1 MSTQNTSTPKD
12 EPLSLRARAAPEAS
26 QARGAA
32 IDGPGDQ
39 GQLPAL
45 PPDKPGDADI
55 AGSAP
60 ATHRLAGAPGRR
72 DKPLRFL
79 VVGAGAVGGLI
90 AARLTGAGYDVTVLA
105 LPRSASRL
113 REGGL
118 RIASQDATSVLRPAV
133 VTAAELTP
141 RYDAIVLAVKSE
153 DLGGAMADIE
163 PAVKPPAVI
172 IPFLNGMAHVEALT
186 GRFGSAVLGGVLRIA
201 TQLEADGTIRV
212 LTPQFDVELGELDG
226 SPSAR
231 VDRLASAFK
240 DAGADVAVP
249 GNIVDAMWAKWVFIA
264 SLGAVTSLMRA
275 TVGDIAAA
283 PGGQRFA
290 RTVLTE
296 AAAAAAACSHPVP
309 AGQLRVTEDALTAAG
324 SPATSSLTR
333 DLIAGRRT
341 EVEAV
346 LADLAAR
353 ARTAGTATPLID
365 LAVLAL
371 RIHNRQIG
379 S

>member
-1 MSTQNTSTPKD
+1 MSTQKTS
-12 EPLSLRARAAPEAS
+12 RF
-26 QARGAA
+26 
-32 IDGPGDQ
+32 
-39 GQLPAL
+39 
-45 PPDKPGDADI
+45 
-55 AGSAP
+55 
-60 ATHRLAGAPGRR
+60 AGAPGRR

-79 VVGAGAVGGLI
+79 VVGAGAVGELI
-90 AARLTGAGYDVTVLA
+90 AARLTDAGYDVTVLA
-105 LPRSASRL
+105 LPRSAARL

-118 RIASQDATSVLRPAV
+118 RIASGDATSVLRPAV
-133 VTAAELTP
+133 VTAAELTSG
-141 RYDAIVLAVKSE
+141 YDAIVLAVKSE
-153 DLGGAMADIE
+153 ALDGAMADIE
-163 PAVKPPAVI
+163 PAVQPPAVI
-172 IPFLNGMAHVEALT
+172 IPFLNGMAHLEALT
-186 GRFGSAVLGGVLRIA
+186 GRFGPAVLGGVLRIA

-212 LTPQFDVELGELDG
+212 LTPEFDVELGELDG

-275 TVGDIAAA
+275 TAGAIAAA

-290 RTVLTE
+290 RTVLAE
-296 AAAAAAACSHPVP
+296 AAAAAAACSHPVS
-309 AGQLRVTEDALTAAG
+309 AGQLHVTEDALTAAG

>member
-1 MSTQNTSTPKD
+1 MSAPNTSTLKD
-12 EPLSLRARAAPEAS
+12 EPLSPRARAALEAS

-32 IDGPGDQ
+32 IDGRGDL
-39 GQLPAL
+39 GHVLAL
-45 PPDKPGDADI
+45 PPDKPGDQDI
-55 AGSAP
+55 AGPAP
-60 ATHRLAGAPGRR
+60 AMHRFAGPPGQHE
-72 DKPLRFL
+72 KPLRFL
-79 VVGAGAVGGLI
+79 IVGAGAVGGLI
-90 AARLTGAGYDVTVLA
+90 AARLTGAGNDVTVLA
-105 LPRSASRL
+105 LPRSAARL

-118 RIASQDATSVLRPAV
+118 RIASQDETSVLRPAV
-133 VTAAELTP
+133 VTADELTP
-141 RYDAIVLAVKSE
+141 GYDAIVLAVKSE
-153 DLGGAMADIE
+153 DLDGAMADIE

-172 IPFLNGMAHVEALT
+172 IPFLNGMAHLEALT
-186 GRFGSAVLGGVLRIA
+186 GRFGPAVLGGVLRIA
-201 TQLEADGTIRV
+201 TQLENDGTIRV

-226 SPSAR
+226 SPGTR
-231 VDRLASAFK
+231 VDRLVSAFK

-249 GNIVDAMWAKWVFIA
+249 GNIVNAMWAKWVFIA

-275 TVGDIAAA
+275 PVGAIAAV

-290 RTVLTE
+290 QSVLAE

-309 AGQLRVTEDALTAAG
+309 AGQLHATEDALTAPG

-353 ARTAGTATPLID
+353 ARTAATATPLID

-371 RIHNRQIG
+371 RIHDRQIA

>member
-1 MSTQNTSTPKD
+1 MSTPNTST
-12 EPLSLRARAAPEAS
+12 
-26 QARGAA
+26 
-32 IDGPGDQ
+32 
-39 GQLPAL
+39 
-45 PPDKPGDADI
+45 
-55 AGSAP
+55 
-60 ATHRLAGAPGRR
+60 APGQHE
-72 DKPLRFL
+72 KPLRFL
-79 VVGAGAVGGLI
+79 IVGAGAVGGLI
-90 AARLTGAGYDVTVLA
+90 AARLTDAGYDVTVLA
-105 LPRSASRL
+105 RPRSAARL

-118 RIASQDATSVLRPAV
+118 RIASGDGTSVLRPAV
-133 VTAAELTP
+133 VTADELTSG
-141 RYDAIVLAVKSE
+141 YDAIVLAVKSD
-153 DLGGAMADIE
+153 DLDGAMADIG

-172 IPFLNGMAHVEALT
+172 IPFLNGMAHVDALT
-186 GRFGSAVLGGVLRIA
+186 GRFGPAVLGGALRIA
-201 TQLEADGTIRV
+201 TQVEDDGTIRV

-226 SPSAR
+226 SPSTRAA
-231 VDRLASAFK
+231 RLASAFK

-275 TVGDIAAA
+275 PVGAIVAA

-290 RTVLTE
+290 RSVLAE
-296 AAAAAAACSHPVP
+296 AAATAAACRHPVP
-309 AGQLRVTEDALTAAG
+309 AGQLHVTEDALTAPG

-333 DLIAGRRT
+333 DLTAGRRT

-353 ARTAGTATPLID
+353 ARMDGTATPLID

>member
-1 MSTQNTSTPKD
+1 
-12 EPLSLRARAAPEAS
+12 
-26 QARGAA
+26 
-32 IDGPGDQ
+32 
-39 GQLPAL
+39 
-45 PPDKPGDADI
+45 
-55 AGSAP
+55 
-60 ATHRLAGAPGRR
+60 
-72 DKPLRFL
+72 
-79 VVGAGAVGGLI
+79 
-90 AARLTGAGYDVTVLA
+90 
-105 LPRSASRL
+105 
-113 REGGL
+113 
-118 RIASQDATSVLRPAV
+118 
-133 VTAAELTP
+133 VTAGELTSG
-141 RYDAIVLAVKSE
+141 YDAIVLAVKSE
-153 DLGGAMADIE
+153 DLAGVMADIA
-163 PAVKPPAVI
+163 PAVKPPTVI

-201 TQLEADGTIRV
+201 TQLEDDGTIRV
-212 LTPQFDVELGELDG
+212 LTPEFDVGLGELDG
-226 SPSAR
+226 SPSTR

-240 DAGADVAVP
+240 DAGADVTVP

-275 TVGDIAAA
+275 PVGAIAAV

-290 RTVLTE
+290 QSVLSE

-309 AGQLRVTEDALTAAG
+309 AGQLHVTEDVLTAAG

-353 ARTAGTATPLID
+353 AGAAGTATPLID

-371 RIHNRQIG
+371 RIHNRQTG

>member
-1 MSTQNTSTPKD
+1 MSAQNTSTLTD
-12 EPLSLRARAAPEAS
+12 EPLSPRARATLDAS

-32 IDGPGDQ
+32 TGGPGDV
-39 GQLPAL
+39 GHPPAL
-45 PPDKPGDADI
+45 PPDKPGDKEI
-55 AGSAP
+55 AASTP
-60 ATHRLAGAPGRR
+60 ATHRSAGAPGQHER
-72 DKPLRFL
+72 PLRFL
-79 VVGAGAVGGLI
+79 IVGAGAVGGLI
-90 AARLTGAGYDVTVLA
+90 AARLAGSGYHVTVLA
-105 LPRSASRL
+105 LPRSAARL
-113 REGGL
+113 REDGL
-118 RIASQDATSVLRPAV
+118 RIASGDGTSVLRPTV
-133 VTAAELTP
+133 VTAGELTSG
-141 RYDAIVLAVKSE
+141 YDAIVLAVKSE
-153 DLGGAMADIE
+153 GLDGAMADIE
-163 PAVKPPAVI
+163 PAVKPPTVI

-201 TQLEADGTIRV
+201 TQLEDDGTIRV
-212 LTPQFDVELGELDG
+212 LTPEFDVELGELDG
-226 SPSAR
+226 SPSTR

-240 DAGADVAVP
+240 DAGADVTVP

-275 TVGDIAAA
+275 PVGAIAAVRA
-283 PGGQRFA
+283 GQRFA
-290 RTVLTE
+290 QSVLAE
-296 AAAAAAACSHPVP
+296 AAAAAAACRHPVP
-309 AGQLRVTEDALTAAG
+309 AGQLHVTEQALIAPG

-341 EVEAV
+341 EVESV

-353 ARTAGTATPLID
+353 ARAAGTATPLID